1 MTERS
6 ETDLARR
13 WRAGTPLALSLVAIL
28 CAVTIRAWTI
38 AVPPLW
44 LDEAYSA
51 FAADHGFG
59 FLWHVVP
66 RYETHPPLYYTIL
79 HLWSGAFGRSLLARR
94 TLGLIC
100 GLASV
105 AMLGLAADRL
115 GRLTGRDV
123 IARRWLVAVMLTL
136 AAFQPLMI
144 DMTEQVRPYPVMTLG
159 YAIGLYALL
168 RLAEDGAAR
177 RAPGRHWIA
186 LFFAAQALVL
196 WLHSLGP
203 LFGLSTF
210 IALLIVVPRRGLTR
224 ADWAWLVGGQVLAG
238 LVYLTAL
245 AILASQAPTWVKS
258 TWLQFEPASVPDE
271 VSYIYLNWNR
281 WSRLIGLAA
290 AIAGVAMLARRR
302 GGGRIA
308 GGLLVMALLPVALSI
323 LLSATV
329 SPVFLTR
336 TLSAATVPSLL
347 LVGYGMV
354 WPGRWQIAVLPVLL
368 ALIAPMISVDKL
380 HAGRPLQDWY
390 GAIAWLAPRVAP
402 GDTVWAY
409 PNEAALPLAYALR
422 DEHRRLPLLLS
433 VPAPVPAFASG
444 GFNPSGSRG
453 VVSLYPAQIDRLMT
467 TPYAKTPPTIWL
479 VREVAGLYDP
489 DDAMPAALERNR
501 IVIATF
507 HEGDIDIIGLRRRD
521 LARVASPEQPQRR
534 DH

>member
-1 MTERS
+1 MTGRS
-6 ETDLARR
+6 ATGQELR
-13 WRAGTPLALSLVAIL
+13 WRAAVPLALGTLAIL
-28 CAVTIRAWTI
+28 CAVALRARTI

-94 TLGLIC
+94 MLGLVC
-100 GLASV
+100 GLAAV
-105 AMLGLAADRL
+105 AVLGLAADRT
-115 GRLTGRDV
+115 GRLAGHDPV
-123 IARRWLVAVMLTL
+123 ARRWLVAVVLTL
-136 AAFQPLMI
+136 AAFQPLMV
-144 DMTEQVRPYPVMTLG
+144 DMSQQVRPYPVMTLA
-159 YAIGLYALL
+159 YAIGIYALL

-177 RAPGRHWIA
+177 RAPGRHWIT

-210 IALLIVVPRRGLTR
+210 VGLLIVVPRRGLTR

-238 LVYLTAL
+238 LIYLPAL

-258 TWLQFEPASVPDE
+258 TWLVFQPRSVPNE
-271 VSYIYLNWNR
+271 VSYIYLNWNH
-281 WSRLIGLAA
+281 WSRLIGLAV
-290 AIAGVAMLARRR
+290 AIAGVTMLVRR

-308 GGLLVMALLPVALSI
+308 AALLVLALLPVALSI

-336 TLSAATVPSLL
+336 TLSAATVPALL
-347 LVGYGMV
+347 LIGNGLI
-354 WPGRWQIAVLPVLL
+354 WPGRWHYAALLVLPLL
-368 ALIAPMISVDKL
+368 VAPMVAVDKM
-380 HAGRPLQDWY
+380 HAKHPLQNWY
-390 GAIAWLAPRVAP
+390 GATAWLLPQVAP
-402 GDTVWAY
+402 GDTIWAY
-409 PNEAALPLAYALR
+409 PNETALPLAYALR
-422 DEHRRLPLLLS
+422 DEHRHLPLLS
-433 VPAPVPAFASG
+433 VPAPVPAFGTG
-444 GFNPSGSRG
+444 GFYPSGSRG

-479 VREVAGLYDP
+479 VRLVSGLYDP
-489 DDAMPAALERNR
+489 DEAMPDALEKDR
-501 IVIATF
+501 VAIAEF

-521 LARVASPEQPQRR
+521 LRVATPRQAPRR